1 MSESTATASA
11 MTEHPTRPS
20 PLALEAIY
28 YVSAVSYAVYM
39 FYYYWTSAGGP
50 VVLAMTMVPL
60 TFGLFTLRALRDNE
74 FYPKLPRSLNYVIAF
89 AFCAFSI
96 YCSYYMNTN
105 YLALGEERNGFYNTQ
120 DIVTGG
126 LMALLIIEY
135 ARKRHVPLFILN
147 VIIIL
152 YAVYGYLVPGMFYHA
167 GLTWHRVIAAASVE
181 METGIFA
188 RLPQLALTLIGS
200 FLLVLSA
207 LRGFGCIESLMRAT
221 KRVAVRSHH
230 AIPQSAV
237 VGSMAIGTVS
247 GSGSANSITVGSATI
262 PAMIQAGLPPAT
274 AAAIENASSMGGQLM
289 PPVMGIAAFLMAEFL
304 GVDYFDVVARGWV
317 PALIYFISVSL
328 SVYLLAIHYRTR
340 MVVDRKAHPLTW
352 RDVFNLGAFVVTVG
366 GLVGLMAALY
376 LAPQFAALDMF
387 CIVGAAM
394 LIFHVA
400 WLFGTGQW
408 SLAEFVKPLKNFLD
422 SFIDMITDLTL
433 LLATLSIMAGALV
446 ITGVPTK
453 LGLLLVDAAGVN
465 MAAMVGM
472 GFLFGVVLGTGLP
485 PAPVYILVAIVIAP
499 PFMQAGVNPWVVHF
513 FAFFVAVFGELTP
526 PTSITAAITSKIANT
541 SFYVTL
547 WRSLQICVS
556 LFTLMVGIFIHPEL
570 VEQPGLSQIPAFYL
584 IGVATMGITFSLQGV
599 YFENVVLDRGV
610 RIVQAGFALV
620 ALLSLNEDI
629 GMLATIPVLAGIAY
643 WLLVRRRQLETGI
656 EEVVIDDKAG
666 LAPVTAGNAPL
677 GRID

>member
-1 MSESTATASA
+1 MSESFATASA
-11 MTEHPTRPS
+11 MTDHRARRS
-20 PLALEAIY
+20 PLALDTIY
-28 YVSAVSYAVYM
+28 YVAAVSYAVYM

-60 TFGLFTLRALRDNE
+60 TF
-74 FYPKLPRSLNYVIAF
+74 V
-89 AFCAFSI
+89 FCLFSI
-96 YCSYYMNTN
+96 YCSYYMYTN

-167 GLTWHRVIAAASVE
+167 GLTWHRVLGAASVE

-200 FLLVLSA
+200 FLLVLSV

-221 KRVAVRSHH
+221 KRVAIRSHH

-237 VGSMAIGTVS
+237 VGSMMIGTVS

-317 PALIYFISVSL
+317 PALIYFISVSM

-340 MVVDRKAHPLTW
+340 MVINRKAQPLTW
-352 RDVFNLGAFVVTVG
+352 RDIFNLGAFVVTVG
-366 GLVGLMAALY
+366 GLVALMAALF

-387 CIVGAAM
+387 CLVGSAM
-394 LIFHVA
+394 LVFHVA
-400 WLFGTGQW
+400 WLLRPGQW
-408 SLAEFVKPLKNFLD
+408 SLAEFIKPLKEFLD
-422 SFIDMITDLTL
+422 SYIDMITDLTL
-433 LLATLSIMAGALV
+433 LLATLSIMAGTLV

-453 LGLLLVDAAGVN
+453 LGLLLVEAAGVN

-499 PFMQAGVNPWVVHF
+499 PFMQAGINPWVVHF
-513 FAFFVAVFGELTP
+513 FAFFLGVWGEVTP
-526 PTSITAAITSKIANT
+526 PTSISAAITSKIAGAP
-541 SFYVTL
+541 FLRTL
-547 WRSLQICVS
+547 FRAITICFS
-556 LFTLMVGIFIHPEL
+556 LFILMAGVFTRPEL
-570 VEQPGLSQIPAFYL
+570 VLEPGLAQLGAL
-584 IGVATMGITFSLQGV
+584 LLLATATIGASFSLQAQFSDRRAIDV
-599 YFENVVLDRGV
+599 PLRLVL
-610 RIVQAGFALV
+610 AALV
-620 ALLSLNEDI
+620 LVVIFHPDQRVAALACL
-629 GMLATIPVLAGIAY
+629 PVGLFIAY
-643 WLLVRRRQLETGI
+643 WLVRRRNVPRLAEA
-656 EEVVIDDKAG
+656 EAG
-666 LAPVTAGNAPL
+666 
-677 GRID
+677 